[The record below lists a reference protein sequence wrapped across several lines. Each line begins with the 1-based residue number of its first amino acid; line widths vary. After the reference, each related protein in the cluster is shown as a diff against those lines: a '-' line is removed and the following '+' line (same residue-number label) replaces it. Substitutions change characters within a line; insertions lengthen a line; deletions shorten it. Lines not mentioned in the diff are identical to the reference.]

1 MKQSE
6 LCTQTTRENPKDEY
20 ALNAQLLVRAGYVD
34 KVLAGVYAYLPL
46 GATVLH
52 KIEQIVREEMNSVG
66 GQELFLPAL
75 HPKEN
80 WITTG
85 RWESMDALFKLTS
98 RYDMEY
104 ALGATHEEV
113 VVPLI
118 QKFIRSY
125 RDLPISVYQIQTKF
139 RDEPRAK
146 SGLLR
151 GREFRM
157 KDMYSFHASSDSLD
171 EYYDRVIGA
180 YRRIFVR
187 LGLNAI
193 LTESSG
199 GTFSKYSHEFQVET
213 PTGEDTIYY
222 CKTCQ
227 LAVNKEISED
237 GACKRCGSVGAAMKA
252 SEVGN
257 IFKLGTK
264 YTDPFDTS
272 FMDESGSAVRVIMGC
287 YGIGTSR
294 LMGTIAEVTADE
306 RGLRWPESVS
316 PFAIHVIPLSSK
328 DVSADAAVNARANTL
343 YEKLTAAGVSVMIDD
358 RHISAGEKFADSDL
372 LGFPTRVIVSEKT
385 LAQNESVEVKKRTD
399 EHIHLRT
406 ISEFLSTVITG

>member
-1 MKQSE
+1 MKQSQ
-6 LCTQTTRENPKDEY
+6 LCTKTTRENPKDEH

-46 GATVLH
+46 GTIVLQ
-52 KIEQIVREEMNSVG
+52 KIEQIVREEMNTID
-66 GQELFLPAL
+66 GQEIFMPAL

-85 RWESMDALFKLTS
+85 RWESLDALFKLTS

-157 KDMYSFHASSDSLD
+157 KDMYSFHASAESLD
-171 EYYDRVIGA
+171 RYYERVITA
-180 YRRIFVR
+180 YRRIFSR

-213 PTGEDTIYY
+213 PTGEDTIFY
-222 CKTCQ
+222 CSTCEV
-227 LAVNKEISED
+227 AVNKEISEN
-237 GACKRCGSVGAAMKA
+237 GTCTRCASVGAPLKA

-264 YTDPFDTS
+264 YTDPFETS
-272 FMDESGSAVRVIMGC
+272 FMDEAGSAVRVIMGC

-316 PFAIHVIPLSSK
+316 PFTIHLIPLSSK
-328 DVSADAAVNARANTL
+328 AASADKAVNSAAYAL
-343 YEKLTAAGVSVMIDD
+343 YEELIGAGVSVMIDD
-358 RHISAGEKFADSDL
+358 RPLSAGEKFADSDL
-372 LGFPTRVIVSEKT
+372 LGFPTRIVVSEKT
-385 LAQNESVEVKKRTD
+385 LASNNSVEIKKRSETTSTLQP
-399 EHIHLRT
+399 ILNFLAQT
-406 ISEFLSTVITG
+406 INS